1 MKGNASLTPARAVA
15 YGHAVITLPVVLII
29 GLATIMAFF
38 VVRPPSPDD
47 HKTLFHQMFFY
58 LAQILIGAVV
68 GVAVG
73 WLWWSLSV
81 PRWREWAKRFGADE
95 EQTQRLA
102 QRTLLVWPQGS
113 LFEKTEFPTRN
124 RA

>member
-1 MKGNASLTPARAVA
+1 MKSNASLTPARAVA

-47 HKTLFHQMFFY
+47 HKTLIQMLLYF
-58 LAQILIGAVV
+58 AQIDIGVVV
-68 GVAVG
+68 GGAVG

-81 PRWREWAKRFGADE
+81 PRWREWAKRRGADK